1 MFMIKSFRDF
11 SFKKKIFLQRAQSL
25 TTITITYASAY
36 ILTALLELEV
46 LKDGLDEFLG
56 AWSGG
61 GSQPTAQGLELGDL

>member
-11 SFKKKIFLQRAQSL
+11 SFKKKNFLQRAQSL

-56 AWSGG
+56 A
-61 GSQPTAQGLELGDL
+61 